1 MSYKLVKV
9 LLLRNLTEDD
19 CRVMTTETKGVAQCH
34 ADITLTRSVERK
46 VEVGRNCGVEVLDI
60 DSGRNG
66 ATGDRHNAG
75 ESLDGCSSAQQV
87 SRH

>member
-60 DSGRNG
+60 AVSI
-66 ATGDRHNAG
+66 
-75 ESLDGCSSAQQV
+75 SFISSKI
-87 SRH
+87 SNFSCFIFSKSCCFIR